1 MNIKKTS
8 RLAMLT
14 ALSIVIGIIESYIPI
29 FANIVPGLKLGL
41 SNVIIILV
49 LYNYNFKDAL
59 SVSLIRVFIIGLI
72 RTGLFTIPFF
82 FSLAGAILSIITMA
96 LAKKIKI
103 FSLIGISISHSIGQ
117 ILVGLILINKSIIY
131 YLPYLLLFSIP
142 TGLIVGIISQKL
154 IKNMSNLN

>member
-49 LYNYNFKDAL
+49 LYNYNGLTSTNNTPSSSTPCNVTGDNYAFARFDGDTHISSGSMLFSFNKRRVSPISQFDTFFGCLQIAVVSSKISAICL
-59 SVSLIRVFIIGLI
+59 ESVIIPI
-72 RTGLFTIPFF
+72 
-82 FSLAGAILSIITMA
+82 SYS
-96 LAKKIKI
+96 
-103 FSLIGISISHSIGQ
+103 GISNSS
-117 ILVGLILINKSIIY
+117 L
-131 YLPYLLLFSIP
+131 
-142 TGLIVGIISQKL
+142 
-154 IKNMSNLN
+154 

>member
-82 FSLAGAILSIITMA
+82 FSHPSTHLE
-96 LAKKIKI
+96 
-103 FSLIGISISHSIGQ
+103 ISSETISSENDIQ
-117 ILVGLILINKSIIY
+117 
-131 YLPYLLLFSIP
+131 
-142 TGLIVGIISQKL
+142 
-154 IKNMSNLN
+154 

>member
-1 MNIKKTS
+1 MEVGLRIKEIRESNNISQSK
-8 RLAMLT
+8 
-14 ALSIVIGIIESYIPI
+14 
-29 FANIVPGLKLGL
+29 
-41 SNVIIILV
+41 
-49 LYNYNFKDAL
+49 
-59 SVSLIRVFIIGLI
+59 
-72 RTGLFTIPFF
+72 
-82 FSLAGAILSIITMA
+82 

-103 FSLIGISISHSIGQ
+103 FSLIGVSIIGSISHSIGQ